1 MAMRR
6 PRAGAPARAAP
17 AIRDPPSTPP
27 LSQHT
32 HRPPPQHTH
41 PGCKLAV
48 TPPPVDRPIQLAQPR
63 ADAAA
68 SGNWCG
74 GTGRQPEVSTPREC
88 PVLYRALSL
97 WTDYTQPR
105 PPHHPPAHP
114 PPMPATRARAR
125 SLPPLQ
131 AVLRSH
137 RDRALQLRRYRRDL
151 PADLDPISTRSRSDL
166 DAGLRGAGACA
177 DPHQIAWLPDSDPHP
192 VPDPYPSPPGP

>member
-17 AIRDPPSTPP
+17 AIRDPPSPP
-27 LSQHT
+27 AHTDPHPHPHRPTDPHT
-32 HRPPPQHTH
+32 HT
-41 PGCKLAV
+41 GCKLAV
-48 TPPPVDRPIQLAQPR
+48 TPPSVDRPIQLAQPR

-125 SLPPLQ
+125 SLAPLQ

-137 RDRALQLRRYRRDL
+137 RDRALQLRRSRRDL
-151 PADLDPISTRSRSDL
+151 PADLDPISIRSRCGASRCRRVRRSSSDSL
-166 DAGLRGAGACA
+166 ASR
-177 DPHQIAWLPDSDPHP
+177 
-192 VPDPYPSPPGP
+192 

>member
-1 MAMRR
+1 MR
-6 PRAGAPARAAP
+6 
-17 AIRDPPSTPP
+17 PP
-27 LSQHT
+27 LSETRLHPNPHPGHT
-32 HRPPPQHTH
+32 QTH
-41 PGCKLAV
+41 PQRERERERPSHPPTHTGCKLAV

-105 PPHHPPAHP
+105 PPPTHPLIHP

-131 AVLRSH
+131 AVMRSH
-137 RDRALQLRRYRRDL
+137 RDRALQLRRSRRDL
-151 PADLDPISTRSRSDL
+151 PADLDPISIRSRPDL
-166 DAGLRGAGACA
+166 DPISMRGFVVQARA
-177 DPHQIAWLPDSDPHP
+177 PIPIR
-192 VPDPYPSPPGP
+192 